1 MPRILTLDDDIV
13 FCEFIHD
20 VLVHDGHSVVTAYN
34 GEEGLFKLTRQT
46 FDLVLT
52 DIDMPIMDGLEFL
65 RRARAMPCALELPF
79 ILLTGRRRE
88 QVMVAGN
95 AIEGVP
101 FLQKPVTPGTI
112 SKTVRAT
119 LDDFARARVG
129 LGGHRGE
136 ILQ

>member
-1 MPRILTLDDDIV
+1 MPTILALDDDIL

-20 VLVHDGHSVVTAYN
+20 VLVQDGHSVVTAYN
-34 GEEGLFKLTRQT
+34 GQEGLIRLTNQR

-65 RRARAMPCALELPF
+65 RRARTMPCALELPF
-79 ILLTGRRRE
+79 ILLTGRSHA

-95 AIEGVP
+95 AMEGVP
-101 FLQKPVTPGTI
+101 FLQKPATAGTI
-112 SKTVRAT
+112 TRTIRAT
-119 LDDFARARVG
+119 LDNFARARKG
-129 LGGHRGE
+129 LGCHRGG

>member
-1 MPRILTLDDDIV
+1 MPTILALDDDIL

-20 VLVHDGHSVVTAYN
+20 VLVQDGHSVVTAYN
-34 GEEGLFKLTRQT
+34 GEEGLDRLARQI

-52 DIDMPIMDGLEFL
+52 DIDMPVMDGLEFL

-79 ILLTGRRRE
+79 ILLTGRHRD

-95 AIEGVP
+95 VIEGLP

-119 LDDFARARVG
+119 LDDFARAREDLDG
-129 LGGHRGE
+129 RRGG